1 MYRIIIS
8 KDNFLYYLSN
18 HPRCDK
24 LVLYPFPQQAVC
36 VYNKKH
42 ARMMIEK
49 YKNDNL
55 LQENVKFKLENI
67 GVQYNAMVGE
77 KWIRIIHQQGQDIGL
92 LVDRKD
98 LSTYFKSLSSAQSRC
113 EEMFNN
119 VMYYKQE

>member
-1 MYRIIIS
+1 
-8 KDNFLYYLSN
+8 
-18 HPRCDK
+18 
-24 LVLYPFPQQAVC
+24 
-36 VYNKKH
+36 
-42 ARMMIEK
+42 
-49 YKNDNL
+49 L